1 MKALAILRCLG
12 LALLAILATGC
23 SQMQVRSFI
32 DSRTDFL
39 VYEDTA
45 VFPFDSQADDA
56 LAGDKLTEHFVT
68 EVLREG
74 KLHVMDP
81 GQFRAFVGQATNS
94 SAPVSAQRLSPS
106 EIRTIG
112 ELAGVQGIFMGVVHD
127 YKMVQIGSEQYPLV
141 SMTAKFIDVAT
152 GTLVW
157 QANLTA
163 RGGPNLPLISVGESY
178 VLGELS
184 QKIVQRAVHEF
195 YKKSGL

>member
-1 MKALAILRCLG
+1 MKIPSILLITSIIG
-12 LALLAILATGC
+12 LTIGLESC
-23 SQMQVRSFI
+23 SPMHVRSFV
-32 DSRTDFL
+32 DPRTDFL

-45 VFPFDSQADDA
+45 VFPFDSQADDP
-56 LAGDKLTEHFVT
+56 LAGDKMTEHFVT

-81 GQFRAFVGQATNS
+81 GQFRAFVAQATRS
-94 SAPVSAQRLSPS
+94 AAPVSGQRLSPT
-106 EIRTIG
+106 EIREIG

-127 YKMVQIGSEQYPLV
+127 FKMIQIGGEQYPLV
-141 SMTAKFIDVAT
+141 SMTTKFIDVAT

-163 RGGPNLPLISVGESY
+163 RGGPNLPLISIGESY

-184 QKIVQRAVHEF
+184 QKVAQRAVHAF
-195 YKKSGL
+195 YRESGL